1 MEIDPS
7 KSLNQALPGQG
18 NQNQRQAADGSAF
31 SAALE
36 KAQGQTS
43 GGAAGP
49 AKATASPGTS
59 PAELVGMLRH
69 QAVQGEGRV
78 QQALDLVSSLSAD
91 FAQGKSP
98 SVSDLRGADDALS
111 RLEGQSMGD
120 EREWLRGMR
129 STVNFYLGR
138 MEREQGEA

>member
-7 KSLNQALPGQG
+7 KSLNQALSGNGQ
-18 NQNQRQAADGSAF
+18 QNKRNVADESAF

-36 KAQGQTS
+36 KARTQGTDTAAAS
-43 GGAAGP
+43 KGAA
-49 AKATASPGTS
+49 ATGTS

-78 QQALDLVSSLSAD
+78 QQAMDLVSSLSAD
-91 FAQGKSP
+91 FAHGRSP
-98 SVSDLRGADDALS
+98 GVEELKGADETLA

-120 EREWLRGMR
+120 EKEWLRGMR
-129 STVNFYLGR
+129 SAVNFYLGR
-138 MEREQGEA
+138 VEREQGAG